1 MFAKSLVFQLNVCKI
16 PLLSIKCHHPEIIH
30 GKISFSKQPTNRWT
44 PKFLL
49 SVSHSSVQRALLLFL
64 AWWSKVH
71 AAVFYNLDTQHA
83 DMLLW
88 MCKSPICDCHKDS
101 DTNTEHLRVRSGG
114 ERADTAVVTVVGPV
128 YYQYWS
134 ENGFGINTLEFVK
147 EKQFRFWSSIK
158 TIS

>member
-1 MFAKSLVFQLNVCKI
+1 MFAKSLVFQLNVCCKI
-16 PLLSIKCHHPEIIH
+16 PLLSIKCH
-30 GKISFSKQPTNRWT
+30 FLNNQPTGEHPN
-44 PKFLL
+44 FSFL
-49 SVSHSSVQRALLLFL
+49 SVTVQCSVPCFCFFL

-128 YYQYWS
+128 YYQYWP
-134 ENGFGINTLEFVK
+134 ENGFGINTLEFVM
-147 EKQFRFWSSIK
+147 ENQFRFWSSIK